1 MSTSD
6 HTPSDLES
14 VRERLNVV
22 TQETRFSLLQ
32 DILGHPSELPTL
44 KELDYV
50 NPSKSQTTI
59 RQHLQQL
66 VDAGIVEEVLY
77 PRTAVRTTCRTS
89 STALVGVVD
98 SSLRSISSTGH
109 KTRFERSTTAWR
121 RPTTSNDTR
130 LLRDPS
136 ANSPPFTSQTGCHP
150 EQLAISIGALA

>member
-22 TQETRFSLLQ
+22 TQETRFALLQ

-66 VDAGIVEEVLY
+66 VDAGIVEEVLLPEDRRKNDLPY
-77 PRTAVRTTCRTS
+77 KFY
-89 STALVGVVD
+89 G
-98 SSLRSISSTGH
+98 ISESGRQFLAEH
-109 KTRFERSTTAWR
+109 K
-121 RPTTSNDTR
+121 
-130 LLRDPS
+130 LLRAQDTLREIYDRVEKTDDIERYETAPR
-136 ANSPPFTSQTGCHP
+136 P
-150 EQLAISIGALA
+150 ER

>member
-6 HTPSDLES
+6 HPPSDLES

-22 TQETRFSLLQ
+22 TQETRFVLLQ

-66 VDAGIVEEVLY
+66 VDAGIVEEVLLPEDRRQNDLPY
-77 PRTAVRTTCRTS
+77 KFY
-89 STALVGVVD
+89 G
-98 SSLRSISSTGH
+98 ISEGGRQFLAEH
-109 KTRFERSTTAWR
+109 K
-121 RPTTSNDTR
+121 
-130 LLRDPS
+130 LLRAQDTLREIYDRVEKTDDIKRYETAPR
-136 ANSPPFTSQTGCHP
+136 P
-150 EQLAISIGALA
+150 ER

>member
-66 VDAGIVEEVLY
+66 VDAGIVEEVLL

-109 KTRFERSTTAWR
+109 KTRFERSTTAWKTDDIKR
-121 RPTTSNDTR
+121 YETAPRPER
-130 LLRDPS
+130 
-136 ANSPPFTSQTGCHP
+136 
-150 EQLAISIGALA
+150 

>member
-6 HTPSDLES
+6 HPPSDLES

-22 TQETRFSLLQ
+22 TQETRFALLQ

-66 VDAGIVEEVLY
+66 VDAGIVEEVLLPEDRRRNDLPY
-77 PRTAVRTTCRTS
+77 KFY
-89 STALVGVVD
+89 G
-98 SSLRSISSTGH
+98 ISESGRQFLDEH
-109 KTRFERSTTAWR
+109 K
-121 RPTTSNDTR
+121 
-130 LLRDPS
+130 LLRAQDTLREIYDRVEKTDDIERYETAPR
-136 ANSPPFTSQTGCHP
+136 P
-150 EQLAISIGALA
+150 ER

>member
-6 HTPSDLES
+6 HPPSDLES

-32 DILGHPSELPTL
+32 DILGHQAELPTL

-66 VDAGIVEEVLY
+66 VDAGIVEEVLLSEDRRKNDLPY
-77 PRTAVRTTCRTS
+77 KFY
-89 STALVGVVD
+89 G
-98 SSLRSISSTGH
+98 ISESGRQFLEEH
-109 KTRFERSTTAWR
+109 K
-121 RPTTSNDTR
+121 
-130 LLRDPS
+130 LLRAQDTLREIYDRVEKTDDIERYES
-136 ANSPPFTSQTGCHP
+136 APRP
-150 EQLAISIGALA
+150 ER